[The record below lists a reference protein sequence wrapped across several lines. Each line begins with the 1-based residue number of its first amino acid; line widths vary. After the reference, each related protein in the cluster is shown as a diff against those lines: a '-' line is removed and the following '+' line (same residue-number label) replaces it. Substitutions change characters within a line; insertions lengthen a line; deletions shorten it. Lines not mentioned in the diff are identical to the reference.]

1 MPYKAIMNTD
11 ALNEPLFFSPVPVER
26 VWGGNRLAKLFG
38 KPLPAGKVIGE
49 SWELCDR
56 SDVQSTVDGGPFGGR
71 PLGALMAPHVR
82 ALLGGALAAR
92 KPSRFPLLVKYIDA
106 GKDLSV
112 QVHPND
118 DDCRRMG
125 IDDRGKSECWFVV
138 HAEPGS
144 RINRGMAKGMT
155 RSAFE
160 KALAEDRVEEA
171 LHFFEVKPGDI
182 VVIPPGMVHAIGK
195 GIVLAEIQQNSD
207 VTFRVY
213 DYKRVGLDG
222 KPRALHVTE
231 SLETMAFDGPPKG
244 FFEGDLTS
252 DVVGNVFETV
262 ALGEQR
268 TFLRGRYF
276 DLRVVRVGPGD
287 TMKPEGH
294 GTAATVVMCLRGSG
308 ELNGRP
314 LRAGQTLLLPAALPA
329 DDVAFRAACGEELT
343 LVLSS
348 PTPEA

>member
-1 MPYKAIMNTD
+1 MSYKAIMNTG

-26 VWGGNRLAKLFG
+26 VWGGNRLANLFG

-49 SWELCDR
+49 SWELSDR
-56 SDVQSTVDGGPFGGR
+56 TDVQSTVDGGPFDGR
-71 PLGALMAPHVR
+71 PMGELMASYPR
-82 ALLGGALAAR
+82 ELLGEALAAR

-118 DDCRRMG
+118 DDCQRMDT
-125 IDDRGKSECWFVV
+125 DDRGKSECWVVV
-138 HAEPGS
+138 HADPGS
-144 RINRGMAKGMT
+144 RINRGLAKGMT
-155 RSAFE
+155 RPAFE
-160 KALAEDRVEEA
+160 RALAEDRVEDA
-171 LHFFEVKPGDI
+171 LHFFEVKPGD
-182 VVIPPGMVHAIGK
+182 VVAIPPGMVHAIGK

-252 DVVGNVFETV
+252 DVVGNAFETV
-262 ALGEQR
+262 ALGAQQ

-276 DLRVVRVGPGD
+276 DLRVARVKPGD

-294 GTAATVVMCLRGSG
+294 GTTATVAMCLRGSG
-308 ELNGRP
+308 KLNGRS

-329 DDVAFRAACGEELT
+329 DDTAFRAAAREELT
-343 LVLSS
+343 LLLSS